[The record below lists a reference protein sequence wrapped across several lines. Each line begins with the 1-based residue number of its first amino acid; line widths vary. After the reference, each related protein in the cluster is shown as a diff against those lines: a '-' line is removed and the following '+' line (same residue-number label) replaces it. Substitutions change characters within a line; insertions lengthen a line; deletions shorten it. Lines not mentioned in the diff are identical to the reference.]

1 MSPWHL
7 VRSVRWVDWRGL
19 ISETGPHRHSA
30 PHRTSSR
37 RAGWGRDLVGLSL
50 RQCAPRCRGAPCS
63 LPHRDRIQ
71 AYTRRRRHAVPARP
85 TPHLVVVESSGV
97 VPKIDLSAQ
106 CAPRPRRAP
115 RVRSHRG
122 VRRGLPEGRTSVA
135 GAEAPTTSTSLIPRC
150 TSWSSSRYGLPEG
163 ALASLA
169 PHVSVKAI
177 TVGPGPALPPG
188 GESPR
193 PCVPHTAPLE
203 PESETHAAPKDF
215 VRFCDAPCCH
225 GSPRSWT
232 RCVDSCVSPEGET
245 RRPSVT

>member
-1 MSPWHL
+1 M
-7 VRSVRWVDWRGL
+7 
-19 ISETGPHRHSA
+19 
-30 PHRTSSR
+30 
-37 RAGWGRDLVGLSL
+37 GLSL

-63 LPHRDRIQ
+63 LSHRGRIQ

-85 TPHLVVVESSGV
+85 PPHLVVVESSGV

-115 RVRSHRG
+115 RDRSHRG

-169 PHVSVKAI
+169 PHVSVKAT
-177 TVGPGPALPPG
+177 TVGPALGQRSHPEVSRLDPVYRTPHLSNPSQKRTLPRRTLSASATPHVAMGRPAAGRAVSTPVSHPK
-188 GESPR
+188 EKHA
-193 PCVPHTAPLE
+193 VPA
-203 PESETHAAPKDF
+203 
-215 VRFCDAPCCH
+215 
-225 GSPRSWT
+225 
-232 RCVDSCVSPEGET
+232 
-245 RRPSVT
+245 